1 MLAYERYPMLHV
13 LYHLRIKA
21 NSNNNKKK
29 KKTKKPKTKKSCR
42 QRQSSL
48 GKKKCHNF
56 KR

>member
-29 KKTKKPKTKKSCR
+29 KKTKKQKTKKSCR

>member
-29 KKTKKPKTKKSCR
+29 KKTKNKNKKIL
-42 QRQSSL
+42 SSASIQF
-48 GKKKCHNF
+48 GKKEMS
-56 KR
+56 